1 MTQVSFL
8 QNPQDMHAQQN
19 KYIHLGNKPLC
30 ENKFT
35 LNYNL

>member
-30 ENKFT
+30 QNKFT